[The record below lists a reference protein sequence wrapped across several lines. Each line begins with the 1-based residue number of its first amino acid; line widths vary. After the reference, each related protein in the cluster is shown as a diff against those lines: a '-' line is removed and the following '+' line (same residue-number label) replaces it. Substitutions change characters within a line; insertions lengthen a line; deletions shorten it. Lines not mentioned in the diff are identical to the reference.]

1 MNLFN
6 LDATIVKL
14 HEMYNAGGLRRK
26 IARKLKVMVNTI
38 HSCDIPLTCTIG
50 KNVHFGHG
58 GIGVVIHND
67 AIICDRCVI
76 MQNVTIGGGNGGVP
90 YISNDV
96 SIGAGAVIL
105 GGVTIG
111 EFSEI
116 GAKAVV
122 VRDVNPYS
130 VVGGVPASVLY
141 VKNNSG
147 ENNDVKK
154 TDS

>member
-6 LDATIVKL
+6 LDVVIVKL
-14 HEMYNAGGLRRK
+14 QEMYNAGGLKRK
-26 IARKLKVMVNTI
+26 IARKLRVIVNTI

-67 AIICDRCVI
+67 AIIGGRCVI
-76 MQNVTIGGGNGGVP
+76 MQNVTIGGGKGGVP

-105 GGVTIG
+105 GGITIG

-116 GAKAVV
+116 GANAVV
-122 VRDVNPYS
+122 VRDVHPYS
-130 VVGGVPASVLY
+130 VVAGVPASVLY
-141 VKNNSG
+141 VKNNS
-147 ENNDVKK
+147 
-154 TDS
+154 